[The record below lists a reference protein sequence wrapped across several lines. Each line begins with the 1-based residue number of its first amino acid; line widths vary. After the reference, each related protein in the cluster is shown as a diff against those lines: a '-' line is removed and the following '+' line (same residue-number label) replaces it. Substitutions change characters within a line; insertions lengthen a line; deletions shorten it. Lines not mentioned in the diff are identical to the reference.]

1 MGEHRIGPGEQG
13 KEMLEARLPGLGES
27 GHFSSNAIDMLRRVG
42 SSWQKKGNLAQYRP
56 TGYMKQNCSN
66 LDALG

>member
-1 MGEHRIGPGEQG
+1 
-13 KEMLEARLPGLGES
+13 MLEARLPRLGES
-27 GHFSSNAIDMLRRVG
+27 GHFSNNAIDMLRRVG

-56 TGYMKQNCSN
+56 TWYMKQNCSY